1 MNKNIIFMGFF
12 LLIAFSV
19 FSQSINLEQARELG
33 LINSRSLARY
43 EMQIRSSILD
53 ERSQLYAMLPQI
65 SAGYSA
71 SMQFLKD
78 WQFVNPIEE
87 YSIGANLSITQI
99 IFQGGKNF
107 VQKAIAKIATE
118 SVRIDARNEYFN
130 VIDSVDNAY
139 YSVLEAKAALEAEE
153 MSLRAAEIGHS
164 IAEVRQMSGM
174 INQGDYLKAL
184 ADKEAR
190 ENSRNQARRNL
201 TLAGN
206 KFKSLIGIDGNLE
219 LEQISFDNYNDILS
233 RLGTITDEQAD
244 ALFEIFWDI
253 IIDSNLS
260 LAKAAINTERAKRNY
275 TLAKRDWTP
284 TITASLLSSDFNFLP
299 SFRTSGSMSVS
310 LRGTIPIDFWV
321 LTNRLEKSR
330 ISRDSANIDYT
341 NTEDALEHE
350 LLNSLYNIFSQ
361 AGTVLS
367 ARRSLEY
374 TEKHFEYVMQRY
386 RLSQSSVSELNDATS
401 LFINSRNSL
410 NRASYGFLQNLS
422 KLRTLCSID
431 DEAELLELL
440 TLR

>member
-1 MNKNIIFMGFF
+1 MKRIILFIN
-12 LLIAFSV
+12 LLTSCLV
-19 FSQSINLEQARELG
+19 VYSQSINLEQARELG
-33 LINSRSLARY
+33 LINSRSLAKY

-53 ERSQLYAMLPQI
+53 ERSQLYSMLPQI

-71 SMQFLKD
+71 SMQFLRE

-99 IFQGGKNF
+99 IFQGGKSF
-107 VQKAIAKIATE
+107 VQKAIAEISTE
-118 SVRIDARNEYFN
+118 SVRLDARNEYFN

-153 MSLRAAEIGHS
+153 ISLRAAETGLS

-201 TLAGN
+201 TLNTN
-206 KFKSLIGIDGNLE
+206 KLKSLIGINGNLE
-219 LEQISFDNYNDILS
+219 LEQINFDNYNNLLS
-233 RLGTITDEQAD
+233 RLGTITDEQTE

-253 IIDSNLS
+253 IINSNLT
-260 LAKAAINTERAKRNY
+260 LAKAALNTERAKRNY
-275 TLAKRDWTP
+275 TLAKREWTP
-284 TITASLLSSDFNFLP
+284 TITASLLSSDYNFLP
-299 SFRTSGSMSVS
+299 SFKTNGSMSVS

-330 ISRDSANIDYT
+330 ISRDSSFIDYT
-341 NTEDALEHE
+341 NTENNLEHE
-350 LLNSLYNIFSQ
+350 LLNALFNIFSQ

-386 RLSQSSVSELNDATS
+386 RLSQSSVSDLNDATS
-401 LFINSRNSL
+401 LFVNSRNSL

-422 KLRTLCSID
+422 KLRVLCAID
-431 DEAELLELL
+431 DEAELVDLL
-440 TLR
+440 ILR

>member
-1 MNKNIIFMGFF
+1 MNKKIILLGFF
-12 LLIAFSV
+12 FLIAFSI
-19 FSQSINLEQARELG
+19 FSQNINLEQARELG
-33 LINSRSLARY
+33 LINSRSLAKY

-53 ERSQLYAMLPQI
+53 ERSQLYSMLPQI

-71 SMQFLKD
+71 SMQFLRE

-99 IFQGGKNF
+99 IFQGGKSF
-107 VQKAIAKIATE
+107 VQKAIAEISTE
-118 SVRIDARNEYFN
+118 SVRLDARNEYFN

-153 MSLRAAEIGHS
+153 ISLRAAETGLS

-201 TLAGN
+201 TLNTN
-206 KFKSLIGIDGNLE
+206 KLKSLIGINGNLE
-219 LEQISFDNYNDILS
+219 LEQINFDNYNNLLS
-233 RLGTITDEQAD
+233 RLGTITDEQTE

-253 IIDSNLS
+253 IINSNLT
-260 LAKAAINTERAKRNY
+260 LAKAALNTERAKRNY
-275 TLAKRDWTP
+275 TLAKREWTP
-284 TITASLLSSDFNFLP
+284 TITASLLSSDYNFLP
-299 SFRTSGSMSVS
+299 SFKTNGSMSVS

-330 ISRDSANIDYT
+330 ISRDSSFIDYT
-341 NTEDALEHE
+341 NTENNLEHE
-350 LLNSLYNIFSQ
+350 LLNALFNIFSQ

-386 RLSQSSVSELNDATS
+386 RLSQSSVSDLNDATS
-401 LFINSRNSL
+401 LFVNSRNSL

-422 KLRTLCSID
+422 KLRVLCAID
-431 DEAELLELL
+431 DEAELVDLL
-440 TLR
+440 ILR